1 MTRWLVLAEDVEQE
15 LMELWSNVE
24 KEKAAHRELT
34 AKRLTRQPGVG
45 AEDSLSAACGV
56 DRQSSPREQAKDE
69 AGAGERSRMA
79 GPCMGTAG
87 AQTSQEISKVPLREH
102 EADVSHRSSCRDNNQ
117 QTHRGSDGSEG
128 GSEDNTGPQ
137 RGALS

>member
-1 MTRWLVLAEDVEQE
+1 MLLAEDVEQE

-45 AEDSLSAACGV
+45 AEDSLSAACQV
-56 DRQSSPREQAKDE
+56 DRQSSHREHAKDE
-69 AGAGERSRMA
+69 AGAGERSRDRD
-79 GPCMGTAG
+79 GRPCMGKAG
-87 AQTSQEISKVPLREH
+87 AQSSPEISKVPLREH

-117 QTHRGSDGSEG
+117 QTHREINGSEG
-128 GSEDNTGPQ
+128 GSEDNTGAQ
-137 RGALS
+137 QGALS

>member
-1 MTRWLVLAEDVEQE
+1 MVLAEDVEQE

-24 KEKAAHRELT
+24 KEKAAHWELT

-56 DRQSSPREQAKDE
+56 YRQSSPREHAKDK

-79 GPCMGTAG
+79 GSCMGTAG
-87 AQTSQEISKVPLREH
+87 AQSSPEISKVPLRER

-117 QTHRGSDGSEG
+117 QTHRGSNGSEG
-128 GSEDNTGPQ
+128 GSEDNTGAQ
-137 RGALS
+137 QGALS